1 MWCFQI
7 SIFTDVWV
15 RFADGMLFWRR
26 DFLRPLLL
34 FLSLTC
40 STCCAS
46 AWYSSLT
53 LELLLDILFVKVF
66 LSLQSFFYWW
76 NFSSDFVFLDMQVL
90 YWSVLMQWN
99 LSSGTHFV
107 MLVSMFCYA
116 VHTSIVLEFYC
127 LSISN
132 TVHCSHILLHFG
144 RHVHTFINL
153 DAFFYFFSCFLWVF
167 FSFFVLSFFLSFFFF
182 CLQLTFSQQFSLWL
196 TFNHSDFYGI

>member
-26 DFLRPLLL
+26 DFLQPLLL

-40 STCCAS
+40 SICCAS

-53 LELLLDILFVKVF
+53 LELLLDILFVNVF
-66 LSLQSFFYWW
+66 LSLQSFFYRW

-107 MLVSMFCYA
+107 MLVSMFYYA

-132 TVHCSHILLHFG
+132 TVHCSHILWHFG
-144 RHVHTFINL
+144 KLVHTFIYH
-153 DAFFYFFSCFLWVF
+153 DAFFFFIIFLLLFSLGFLF
-167 FSFFVLSFFLSFFFF
+167 FSFF
-182 CLQLTFSQQFSLWL
+182 
-196 TFNHSDFYGI
+196 